1 MLQRL
6 LQHRIWPQ
14 FERWK
19 QSDRSILGWAILT
32 GFFAGLLA
40 VLLKRAVFG
49 LHEGMFGL
57 GSWVGGAWVLG
68 LGPLFGLLATRYVI
82 RKWLGG
88 EHPGPGVPS
97 VLHAISQ
104 RRGRIKRMWMFSPL
118 ITSVLS
124 VGLGGSGGL
133 GKQG

>member
-82 RKWLGG
+82 
-88 EHPGPGVPS
+88 
-97 VLHAISQ
+97 
-104 RRGRIKRMWMFSPL
+104 
-118 ITSVLS
+118 
-124 VGLGGSGGL
+124 
-133 GKQG
+133 